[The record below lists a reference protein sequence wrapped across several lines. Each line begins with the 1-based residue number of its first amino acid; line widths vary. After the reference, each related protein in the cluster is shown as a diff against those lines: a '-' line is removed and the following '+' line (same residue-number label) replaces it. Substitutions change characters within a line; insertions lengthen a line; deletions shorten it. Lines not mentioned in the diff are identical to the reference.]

1 MSFWPTPEP
10 SGYNRPMNDDLQTT
24 IHHILTA
31 YHTFAVVGFS
41 DRDRRK
47 AAFYAPA
54 YLKGHGYTVIPVNPR
69 LETGLNRPAYP
80 ALADVPGPFD
90 VALIYAA
97 SERVGPFVDQAIA
110 AGAKAVW
117 LPIGVVDEAA
127 AERARAAGLL
137 VVMDRCPMVEH
148 KHLDL

>member
-1 MSFWPTPEP
+1 MSDPQGE
-10 SGYNRPMNDDLQTT
+10 T
-24 IHHILTA
+24 IHHILTNF
-31 YHTFAVVGFS
+31 HTVAVVGFS
-41 DRDRRK
+41 DRDRRA

-54 YLKGHGYTVIPVNPR
+54 YLKGKGYTVIPVNPR
-69 LETGLNRPAYP
+69 LTMGLNRPAYP
-80 ALADVPGPFD
+80 SLADVPTPID
-90 VALIYAA
+90 VALIYQA

-137 VVMDRCPMVEH
+137 VVMDRCMMVEY
-148 KHLDL
+148 KHLGS